1 MAEHLEKRTELKN
14 LKLKCTWPLF
24 FLLQLTEKKYF
35 TFFRYTMYM
44 YAVLYQGGGCGKQIA
59 REGGVKIILTWNDVQ
74 KHGIM
79 FKRKSQLMQYR

>member
-1 MAEHLEKRTELKN
+1 
-14 LKLKCTWPLF
+14 
-24 FLLQLTEKKYF
+24 
-35 TFFRYTMYM
+35 MYI